1 MNHEHAFTATPHAA
15 SSHAFSEHPHGSAK
29 APFSPAELDSLHK
42 QDIAAGRAVVALMCS
57 IFLLGVFIYTIVACT
72 IVF

>member
-1 MNHEHAFTATPHAA
+1 MNHDHASTD
-15 SSHAFSEHPHGSAK
+15 HPHGSAIE
-29 APFSPAELDSLHK
+29 PFSAAEIDSLHK
-42 QDIAAGRAVVALMCS
+42 QDIAAGRAVVVLMCS

>member
-1 MNHEHAFTATPHAA
+1 MNHDHATTAP
-15 SSHAFSEHPHGSAK
+15 SHGSVTE
-29 APFSPAELDSLHK
+29 PFSAAEIDSLHK
-42 QDIAAGRAVVALMCS
+42 QDIAAGRAVVVLMCS